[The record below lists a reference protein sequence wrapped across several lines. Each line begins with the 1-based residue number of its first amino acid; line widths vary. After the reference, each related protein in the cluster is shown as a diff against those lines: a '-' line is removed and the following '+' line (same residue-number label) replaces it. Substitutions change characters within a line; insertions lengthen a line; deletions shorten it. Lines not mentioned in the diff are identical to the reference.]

1 MFPQD
6 NNHQEIFSVSQCDLV
21 GHIAVEFKPQL
32 KFEPPIN
39 LIYKRGAKGWHHAIK
54 YPVYRTHFNSPFG
67 GRMALIA

>member
-32 KFEPPIN
+32 KFEPPIY

-54 YPVYRTHFNSPFG
+54 YPVC
-67 GRMALIA
+67 

>member
-1 MFPQD
+1 
-6 NNHQEIFSVSQCDLV
+6 V

-54 YPVYRTHFNSPFG
+54 YPVC
-67 GRMALIA
+67 

>member
-54 YPVYRTHFNSPFG
+54 YPVIEHISITPTG